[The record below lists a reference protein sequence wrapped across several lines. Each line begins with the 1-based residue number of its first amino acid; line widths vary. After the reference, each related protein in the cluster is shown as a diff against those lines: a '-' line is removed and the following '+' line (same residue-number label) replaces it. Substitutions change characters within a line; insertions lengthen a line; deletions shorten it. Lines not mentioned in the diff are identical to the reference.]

1 MADVVLL
8 RGRFWIRDS
17 NVVWTQQNGD
27 YVLGMEWLGVDLLG
41 VFAAVFGS
49 AGICIGVTL
58 EGNFFFTVFWDW
70 GKRKAG
76 RLEPP
81 RLGVSVD
88 LGDLGLGLWGL
99 GL

>member
-58 EGNFFFTVFWDW
+58 EGNFFLLFFGIGV
-70 GKRKAG
+70 KG
-76 RLEPP
+76 RRGGWSRPA
-81 RLGVSVD
+81 
-88 LGDLGLGLWGL
+88 LGLV
-99 GL
+99 